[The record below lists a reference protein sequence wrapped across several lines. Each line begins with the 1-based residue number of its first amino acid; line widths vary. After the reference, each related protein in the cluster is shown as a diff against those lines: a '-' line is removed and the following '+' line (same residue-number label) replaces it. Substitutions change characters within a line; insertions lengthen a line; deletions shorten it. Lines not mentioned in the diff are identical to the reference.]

1 MWVILRLLIGIAI
14 LVAAE
19 FYFIKRINV
28 AIKIFFPGFYQGKYR
43 LIRKIFLIWMNL
55 YPLVLLFIFTY
66 FGITGSYLTAPESSI
81 FNYILIYPFW
91 ISFILMIQCFLFFI
105 PMDLIK
111 FFTSLFIK
119 EGKEKLVRVHSA
131 LVFVIAG
138 FFILYI
144 PIRVTYDYNTIDVRE
159 INFEKKN
166 LPSSLENFRI
176 AFISDIQADHY
187 TDKPRLEKFI
197 STVNSLN
204 PDLVLI
210 AGDLITTGPDYITIS
225 GQEVGKLK
233 SKYGVYSCVGDH
245 DNWAYRND
253 YARSLAEVEAA
264 MYANK
269 VQMVD
274 NGIRNI
280 NADDAK
286 IDITFITNTY
296 VETVPENI
304 LDSLSSNSFGDLKIF
319 LAHQPRPHL
328 IKAAQKNNFDLYL
341 AGHTHGGQIT
351 FVFPFIQLTPTMF
364 ETKYIKGDFW
374 FGNPDKVGAGM
385 LMVVTRGLGMSLAP
399 IRYNST
405 PEVTLITLEKKS

>member
-1 MWVILRLLIGIAI
+1 MWIILRLLIGIAI

-19 FYFIKRINV
+19 FYFIKRLNIAV
-28 AIKIFFPGFYQGKYR
+28 KYFYPKFYQGKFR
-43 LIRKIFLIWMNL
+43 LIRKVFIVWMNL

-66 FGITGSYLTAPESSI
+66 FGITGAYLTAPESWI
-81 FNYILIYPFW
+81 VDYFLIYPFW

-111 FFTSLFIK
+111 LLTSLSTRIDK
-119 EGKEKLVRVHSA
+119 DKLVRIHSG
-131 LVFVIAG
+131 LVFIIAG

-144 PIRVTYDYNTIDVRE
+144 PIRVIYDYNTVDVRK
-159 INFEKKN
+159 INFEIKT
-166 LPSSLENFRI
+166 LSPSLENFRI
-176 AFISDIQADHY
+176 TFISDIQADHY
-187 TDKPRLEKFI
+187 TDQARLEKFVN
-197 STVNSLN
+197 TVNSLN

-210 AGDLITTGPDYITIS
+210 AGDLITTGPDYISIS
-225 GQEVGKLK
+225 GQEVGKIK

-264 MYANK
+264 LYANK

-274 NGIRNI
+274 NGIRTI
-280 NADDAK
+280 NVGDSE

-296 VETVPENI
+296 VETVSEII

-328 IKAAQKNNFDLYL
+328 IETAQKNNFDMYL

-364 ETKYIKGDFW
+364 ETKYTKGDFW
-374 FGNPDKVGAGM
+374 FGSM
-385 LMVVTRGLGMSLAP
+385 LLVVTRGLGMSLAP

-405 PEVTLITLEKKS
+405 PEVTLITLRSK

>member
-1 MWVILRLLIGIAI
+1 MWVILRLLIGIAV

-28 AIKIFFPGFYQGKYR
+28 AIKFFFPRFYPGKYR
-43 LIRKIFLIWMNL
+43 LIRKIFLIWINL

-144 PIRVTYDYNTIDVRE
+144 PIRVIYDYNTVDVRE
-159 INFEKKN
+159 IEYETKN
-166 LPSSLENFRI
+166 LPASLENFRI
-176 AFISDIQADHY
+176 GFISDIQADHY

-210 AGDLITTGPDYITIS
+210 AGDLITTGPDYIILS
-225 GQEVGKLK
+225 GQEVGKIK

-245 DNWAYRND
+245 DNWAYRDN
-253 YARSLAEVEAA
+253 YAKSVEEVESSL
-264 MYANK
+264 YANN
-269 VQMVD
+269 VLMVD
-274 NGIRNI
+274 NGIKLIKVDSAEI
-280 NADDAK
+280 NV
-286 IDITFITNTY
+286 TFITNTY
-296 VETVPENI
+296 VQTVPTYI
-304 LDSLSSNSFGDLKIF
+304 LDSLVSNSNGDFKIF
-319 LAHQPRPHL
+319 LAHQPRQFL
-328 IKAAQKNNFDLYL
+328 IDAAKKYDYNLYL

-364 ETKYIKGDFW
+364 ETKYTKGDFW
-374 FGNPDKVGAGM
+374 FGNM

-405 PEVTLITLEKKS
+405 PEVTLIVLKKKL